1 MKSPSRLLTILIVLA
16 TALHTT
22 SVQALDARRSA
33 YAKLITG
40 KFAHAKTPI
49 ANDGLPLWLFAP
61 KKLASGKKK
70 YPLLICLH
78 GRRNKAKPGD
88 VFRPQA
94 IATPWTKPNVQ
105 KANPCFVVQPYYPPK
120 GGWEKIPEQ
129 LDATITHL
137 VNNLPIDPQRIY
149 LLGFSNGGQ
158 GTFQTLARQPHTYA
172 AAITISGPVPAK
184 PLLGKIKAPIRS
196 WVGEN
201 DNDLNK
207 RKRCISLAKALRAD
221 GVDIELKVVAGAGHS
236 CHGVATSD
244 PEVRDWL
251 FNQKLI
257 KSQ

>member
-1 MKSPSRLLTILIVLA
+1 MKSIYRLTLILIVFV
-16 TALHTT
+16 TALPTT
-22 SVQALDARRSA
+22 SVRAQDARRGPYS
-33 YAKLITG
+33 KLITG
-40 KFAHAKTPI
+40 KFAHAKTPL
-49 ANDGLPLWLFAP
+49 ASDGLPLWLFAD
-61 KKLASGKKK
+61 KKLAGGKKK

-94 IATPWTKPNVQ
+94 IATPWTKPRAQ

-158 GTFQTLARQPHTYA
+158 GTFQTLARQPQTYA

-184 PLLGKIKAPIRS
+184 SLLGKIKAPIRS

-207 RKRCISLAKALRAD
+207 RKRCISLAKALKAD
-221 GVDIELKVVAGAGHS
+221 GVDIELTVVPGAGHS
-236 CHGVATSD
+236 CHGVATGD
-244 PEVRDWL
+244 PQVHKWL
-251 FNQKLI
+251 FAQTLAK
-257 KSQ
+257 